1 MKNSV
6 LKFGMCWL
14 ADGSATAFGRH
25 EFLGPFRLQLLH
37 MKMNKACQVRSI
49 PFSLKTIFVII
60 KTIQKENLLWHPGG
74 GEGHEVEDQQDGQGQ
89 AAHGGEGSSVICQ
102 TEGQLKS
109 PGEARDVFSA

>member
-1 MKNSV
+1 
-6 LKFGMCWL
+6 
-14 ADGSATAFGRH
+14 
-25 EFLGPFRLQLLH
+25 

-49 PFSLKTIFVII
+49 PFSLKTILVII
-60 KTIQKENLLWHPGG
+60 KTIQKEHLLWHPGE
-74 GEGHEVEDQQDGQGQ
+74 GEGNEVEVEVQEDSQGQ